1 MKNIILQISLFI
13 AASCSGAFAQLDESE
28 PVESDKNI
36 ATGTIKEY
44 GPSRGSK
51 IGLDNDGNIS
61 YLCEDSFAKGIS
73 RLANMMVRVN
83 GVYFESE
90 KCLKG
95 TAYHIIKMPSG
106 RDAIVGLLAEKS
118 KSYMIKVSSF
128 DDKTVD
134 YRFRKV
140 PEGLAYYVGKKV
152 IIDAVPVAGDEGF
165 YKIVSYMKHPDQ

>member
-1 MKNIILQISLFI
+1 MKKIILQISLFVT
-13 AASCSGAFAQLDESE
+13 ASCSGAFAQLGDSDT
-28 PVESDKNI
+28 VSLDKNI
-36 ATGTIKEY
+36 ATGTIKDY
-44 GPSRGSK
+44 GPSRSSK
-51 IGLDNDGNIS
+51 IGLDNNGSIS
-61 YLCEDSFAKGIS
+61 YLCEDSFSKGIS

-83 GVYFESE
+83 GIYFESE

-106 RDAIVGLLAEKS
+106 RDAIVGQLSEKS

-128 DDKTVD
+128 DEKVVD